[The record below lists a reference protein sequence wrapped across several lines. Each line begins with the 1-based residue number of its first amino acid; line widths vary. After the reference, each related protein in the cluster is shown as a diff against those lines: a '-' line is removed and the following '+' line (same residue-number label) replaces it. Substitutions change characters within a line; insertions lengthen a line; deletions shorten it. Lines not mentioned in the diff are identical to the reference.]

1 MSTRRL
7 RTFLRALLWLDCGAA
22 LVCFLLPF
30 RYGILALTYPLAF
43 GLSWRL
49 SRPDQ
54 RRGRSVLAALTAG
67 FAVVV
72 TGSGLMS
79 WLAPQLDD
87 ARVGFITL
95 HAMTGA
101 HWMLLVIPP
110 LARHIRRG
118 LTLPGRAQ
126 WSGQAALAVARLSF
140 WPAIVG
146 GTIAIG
152 PLWLRTWHVW
162 FLVPALVALALHALV
177 PRIRRA
183 GLAGW
188 RPAAIGAGVGSA
200 LFVFACWA
208 NSRPAPEPP
217 ARATYAA
224 NPPLDARPAA
234 TTTEGGH
241 TVPEELVGGS
251 ERCADGACHP
261 RVTDQWR
268 RSAHHRSANVFYR
281 KAVEIA
287 VERHGW
293 TSVRLCASCHDPVA
307 LLTGYYANR
316 PAALFGP
323 SADREGVSC
332 LACHRAQITLDHV
345 GSGSYRFDPP
355 RFYVGPPMEG
365 YSVHA
370 MRPAH
375 IADMLAEDR
384 YTQPALCGECH
395 SLTLH
400 GPDGLALLEQDT
412 YGEWRKGPF
421 GDEGVEPGGTVRPCV
436 SCHMPKIE
444 YPDRPGPREASHRF
458 LGASTHLSA
467 LAADAERLD
476 DLTRFLKSA
485 DIELGLAA
493 RLRPSL
499 AEGSRIVDATVAIRN
514 RGVGHGF
521 PTGALDLNEAWVVL
535 EVRDAVN
542 RTLWS
547 SSPGSEESA
556 TAPQGIRLRRVF
568 RDRDGRAILDHDILS
583 AVGHLE
589 DLAVP
594 AGARVERRL
603 EIPIAADVVPPLEV
617 RGRLEHRGI
626 NRAFARLALG
636 EPLPELPVT
645 VIAEHAVSVAA
656 EAEGG
661 QPEESRP
668 RAASGGGDGGVVVS
682 SQPRDGD
689 DRRSPQ

>member
-316 PAALFGP
+316 PAALFRAERG
-323 SADREGVSC
+323 SRGVSC

-345 GSGSYRFDPP
+345 GSGSYRFDP
-355 RFYVGPPMEG
+355 
-365 YSVHA
+365 
-370 MRPAH
+370 
-375 IADMLAEDR
+375 LASTSAR
-384 YTQPALCGECH
+384 R
-395 SLTLH
+395 
-400 GPDGLALLEQDT
+400 
-412 YGEWRKGPF
+412 WRA
-421 GDEGVEPGGTVRPCV
+421 TASTPCV
-436 SCHMPKIE
+436 PRTSRTCWPKIAT
-444 YPDRPGPREASHRF
+444 PSPRCAANATRSRCTDRMGSRCSSRTLTANGARGRSATRESNRAGPCGRASRATCRRSSTRIAR
-458 LGASTHLSA
+458 GRARRATASWARARTSPRSRPMPSAST
-467 LAADAERLD
+467 
-476 DLTRFLKSA
+476 
-485 DIELGLAA
+485 I
-493 RLRPSL
+493 
-499 AEGSRIVDATVAIRN
+499 
-514 RGVGHGF
+514 
-521 PTGALDLNEAWVVL
+521 
-535 EVRDAVN
+535 
-542 RTLWS
+542 
-547 SSPGSEESA
+547 SPGS
-556 TAPQGIRLRRVF
+556 
-568 RDRDGRAILDHDILS
+568 
-583 AVGHLE
+583 
-589 DLAVP
+589 
-594 AGARVERRL
+594 
-603 EIPIAADVVPPLEV
+603 
-617 RGRLEHRGI
+617 
-626 NRAFARLALG
+626 
-636 EPLPELPVT
+636 
-645 VIAEHAVSVAA
+645 
-656 EAEGG
+656 
-661 QPEESRP
+661 
-668 RAASGGGDGGVVVS
+668 
-682 SQPRDGD
+682 
-689 DRRSPQ
+689 